1 MRSRPRAHA
10 GRAGLRLVF
19 NVAVFAAS
27 VWFLWDVLK
36 DIGIQAVWRRIAGAE
51 SFLVLGVLAANIARF
66 MLLGLRWEILVRAE
80 APIGY
85 RPTLSILMAGNFL
98 NLVAPGLRVA
108 GPVLRAFYM
117 SKETGRPRAR
127 FYGTIVADQ
136 TANFSIFIVALVISG
151 ALTAAEGDAGITLS
165 SGLAVLGALLGGLY
179 LGKRHLTRL
188 KRGERSLVWSTVHRL
203 LKPDERGKGSE
214 SKTRRFLVWWENML
228 HALANSIVGTGTFW
242 PAMGVSAV
250 LFIVLSVSMQL
261 SMAAVGS
268 PIGLAQ
274 AAFAISMAAFVQM
287 LAAAPGGPGITE
299 ASLVLIFL
307 ALGVDVETAA
317 AGTFVARIMNY
328 AVILPWGGVAFY
340 RLQKKYGAASEG
352 PDGSPAAA
360 EA

>member
-1 MRSRPRAHA
+1 MRSPTPAIA
-10 GRAGLRLVF
+10 GRAAIRLVF

-27 VWFLWDVLK
+27 VWFLWDVLR

-51 SFLVLGVLAANIARF
+51 GFLVLGVLAANIARF
-66 MLLGLRWEILVRAE
+66 LLLGLRWEILVRAE

-85 RPTLSILMAGNFL
+85 RSTLSILMAGNFL

-136 TANFSIFIVALVISG
+136 TANFSIFIVALVASG
-151 ALTAAEGDAGITLS
+151 ALTAAEGDTGITLG

-179 LGKRHLTRL
+179 LGKRHLERL
-188 KRGERSLVWSTVHRL
+188 KRGEPSLVWSTVHKL
-203 LKPDERGKGSE
+203 LRPDQKGKGSG
-214 SKTRRFLVWWENML
+214 SMTHRFLAWWEHL
-228 HALANSIVGTGTFW
+228 LQALAASVVGTGTWW
-242 PAMGVSAV
+242 PAMGVSALLFLV
-250 LFIVLSVSMQL
+250 LAVSQQL
-261 SMAAVGS
+261 AMAAIGA
-268 PIGLAQ
+268 PISLAW
-274 AAFAISMAAFVQM
+274 AAFAISAAAFVQM

-307 ALGVDVETAA
+307 ALGMDVETAA

-328 AVILPWGGVAFY
+328 LVLLPWGGVAFFK
-340 RLQKKYGAASEG
+340 LQKKYGTANEG